1 MLSVGPVSTPGDTL
15 AHMALTC
22 SLRLY
27 QEVSCVMLPAP
38 GLCTGRHPRK
48 QGPDMQLTA
57 GWYGRVVPSGG
68 KAAVLS
74 SADRILG
81 LLRNTSKRHWNS

>member
-1 MLSVGPVSTPGDTL
+1 
-15 AHMALTC
+15 
-22 SLRLY
+22 
-27 QEVSCVMLPAP
+27 MLPAP
-38 GLCTGRHPRK
+38 SLCSERHHRTHA
-48 QGPDMQLTA
+48 PDTLLMA

>member
-1 MLSVGPVSTPGDTL
+1 
-15 AHMALTC
+15 
-22 SLRLY
+22 
-27 QEVSCVMLPAP
+27 MLPVP
-38 GLCTGRHPRK
+38 SLLTGRHHCTQAPN
-48 QGPDMQLTA
+48 MQLTA

>member
-1 MLSVGPVSTPGDTL
+1 
-15 AHMALTC
+15 
-22 SLRLY
+22 
-27 QEVSCVMLPAP
+27 MLPVPSVFNRRRNRTRA
-38 GLCTGRHPRK
+38 
-48 QGPDMQLTA
+48 PDMHFTA